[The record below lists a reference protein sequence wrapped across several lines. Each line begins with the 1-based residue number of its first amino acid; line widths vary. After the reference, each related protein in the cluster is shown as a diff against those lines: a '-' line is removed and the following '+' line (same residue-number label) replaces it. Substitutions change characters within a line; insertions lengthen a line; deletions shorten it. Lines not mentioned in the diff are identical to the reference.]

1 MNSKIGSRETSAAII
16 IFSLSPVIPVL
27 VGGTSSILG
36 TGAWINCLFCF
47 ALSLLLLLS
56 VKLYFSVCP
65 NQNIIDSCT
74 QCFGNVASAMVAI
87 VFLGLI
93 FASVVF
99 GVSFYSSDISSLTL
113 GAVDSLSSRLL
124 FCLAG
129 GIVAWLGIEALTR
142 QSYIILILSIVLI
155 ALVVT
160 SCFRGINPDNLH
172 PVLGTSVK
180 GTFSHFMNLSVYMGI
195 APFLLICDCISIKK
209 TTYKCALRSMVWA
222 FGIATVLF
230 LLYAL
235 TVPYPMGK
243 MFSHSMQA
251 IFASASSGELLH
263 RFELLLACVST
274 LFAIVISAF
283 SLAVCSRVISRLC
296 KVDDER
302 PFVLILAVLLYNL
315 SAIKFSASVYILVC
329 ISLSILSVFV
339 PLVIT
344 LFNYKKGE

>member
-1 MNSKIGSRETSAAII
+1 MNSKIGSRETSAAIV

-27 VGGTSSILG
+27 IGGTSSILG

-56 VKLYFSVCP
+56 AKLYFSVCP
-65 NQNIIDSCT
+65 NQNIIDSCADAL
-74 QCFGNVASAMVAI
+74 GNVVSALVGI
-87 VFLGLI
+87 VFLSLV
-93 FASVVF
+93 FASAVF
-99 GVSFYSSDISSLTL
+99 SVSFYSSDVSSLTL
-113 GAVDSLSSRLL
+113 GAVGAGSARLL

-129 GIVAWLGIEALTR
+129 GFVAWLGIEALTR
-142 QSYIILILSIVLI
+142 QSYIILILGIVLI
-155 ALVVT
+155 ALLVT
-160 SCFRGINPDNLH
+160 SCFRGINPDNLY

-195 APFLLICDCISIKK
+195 APFLLICDSINTKK
-209 TTYKCALRSMVWA
+209 SAYKCALRSMVWA
-222 FGIATVLF
+222 FVIATLLF

-263 RFELLLACVST
+263 RFELLLACVYT

-283 SLAVCSRVISRLC
+283 SLAVCSRVIARLC
-296 KVDDER
+296 KTGDER
-302 PFVLILAVLLYNL
+302 PFVLILTVLLYNL
-315 SAIKFSASVYILVC
+315 SAIKLSASVYILIC

-339 PLVIT
+339 PLVLT